1 MKIGKTAPLSFLH
14 KELDV
19 TKSHVALHFGTDKF
33 YTNCGERT
41 WWAKAHFFVSRE
53 FCRGFAPS
61 DSQEERSARG
71 TAMSEADLER
81 ITEMA
86 QRVAASEGLTLVDV
100 ELKGGGG
107 SRLLR
112 VYIDKPE
119 GISHADCQLVSEQLS
134 AMLDVEDPFPG
145 SYTLEVSSP
154 GLDRKLVKASDFAH
168 FAGRKA
174 RVVVREPVGD
184 QKVLEGRLAGFEAG
198 RVRLD
203 LGEAGLK
210 ELELSNIQKAR
221 LVVEI

>member
-1 MKIGKTAPLSFLH
+1 MRDI
-14 KELDV
+14 
-19 TKSHVALHFGTDKF
+19 
-33 YTNCGERT
+33 
-41 WWAKAHFFVSRE
+41 
-53 FCRGFAPS
+53 
-61 DSQEERSARG
+61 
-71 TAMSEADLER
+71 DLEK

-86 QRVAASEGLTLVDV
+86 QRVAVSEGLTLIDV

-107 SRLLR
+107 TRLLR
-112 VYIDKPE
+112 VYIDKPD
-119 GISHADCQLVSEQLS
+119 GVSHADCQLVSEQLS
-134 AMLDVEDPFPG
+134 TMLDVEDPFPG

-154 GLDRKLVKASDFAH
+154 GLDRLLVKASDFAY

-174 RVVVREPVGD
+174 RVVVREPVDD

-203 LGEAGLK
+203 LGDVGLK

>member
-1 MKIGKTAPLSFLH
+1 M
-14 KELDV
+14 
-19 TKSHVALHFGTDKF
+19 
-33 YTNCGERT
+33 
-41 WWAKAHFFVSRE
+41 RE
-53 FCRGFAPS
+53 V
-61 DSQEERSARG
+61 
-71 TAMSEADLER
+71 DLEK

-86 QRVAASEGLTLVDV
+86 RRVAVSEGLTLVDV

-107 SRLLR
+107 TRLLR
-112 VYIDKPE
+112 VYIDKP
-119 GISHADCQLVSEQLS
+119 GGVSHADCELVSEQLS

-154 GLDRKLVKASDFAH
+154 GLDRLLVKESDFVH

-174 RVVVREPVGD
+174 RVVVREPVDD

-203 LGEAGLK
+203 LGKAGLK

>member
-1 MKIGKTAPLSFLH
+1 MLEA
-14 KELDV
+14 ELE
-19 TKSHVALHFGTDKF
+19 K
-33 YTNCGERT
+33 
-41 WWAKAHFFVSRE
+41 
-53 FCRGFAPS
+53 
-61 DSQEERSARG
+61 
-71 TAMSEADLER
+71 

-86 QRVAASEGLTLVDV
+86 QRVAVSEGLTLVDV
-100 ELKGGGG
+100 QLKGGRG
-107 SRLLR
+107 SQLLR

-154 GLDRKLVKASDFAH
+154 GLDRELVKASDFAH

-174 RVVVREPVGD
+174 RVVVRELVD
-184 QKVLEGRLAGFEAG
+184 NQKVLEGRLVGLEAG

-203 LGEAGLK
+203 LGDAGLK
-210 ELELSNIQKAR
+210 ELELANIQRAR

>member
-1 MKIGKTAPLSFLH
+1 M
-14 KELDV
+14 
-19 TKSHVALHFGTDKF
+19 
-33 YTNCGERT
+33 R
-41 WWAKAHFFVSRE
+41 
-53 FCRGFAPS
+53 
-61 DSQEERSARG
+61 
-71 TAMSEADLER
+71 EADLDK

-86 QRVAASEGLTLVDV
+86 QRVAVSEGLTLVDV
-100 ELKGGGG
+100 ELKEGRG

-119 GISHADCQLVSEQLS
+119 GISHADCELVSEQLS

-174 RVVVREPVGD
+174 RVVVREPVDD

-210 ELELSNIQKAR
+210 ELELANIQKAR
-221 LVVEI
+221 LVVEIRSGWRVGTREVAQGRQSLAACSQPHVPSRREKTGDDKSLVPNH